1 MTSCVAEPSGEPG
14 AGMRREHGAWMRIY
28 CHGMQIILLDLW
40 RQWLVRSGGW
50 LQNAKTSRVLQRAGI
65 LSARNIHSVAR
76 NGGRE
81 FAIAQI
87 IIDAAPADGVA
98 GEAGWPRGGKELGH
112 PAGGEGGCRWHLRH
126 V

>member
-14 AGMRREHGAWMRIY
+14 ARMRREQAEWMRIY

-40 RQWLVRSGGW
+40 RQRLAMSGECRE
-50 LQNAKTSRVLQRAGI
+50 NAKTSRPLKLAGI
-65 LSARNIHSVAR
+65 LSARNIGCPAR
-76 NGGRE
+76 SDGGE

-98 GEAGWPRGGKELGH
+98 GGGGGGG
-112 PAGGEGGCRWHLRH
+112 GGEGGGPCG
-126 V
+126 